1 MISVGA
7 QAKIYHVERQWS
19 KVVINYDRSINILYN
34 ITFVNDPTS
43 SGSLSWIT
51 LGMPR
56 RPFQVAYVVDASGR
70 QLDWQDASSGDW
82 SGIKIKDVTIPVGGT
97 LLFFVN
103 ATVPDMVFDDT
114 TNLGNVGMQFT
125 PAWWDCSVR
134 ELRLAVVLPAEV
146 GREEIRVTPNWDNL
160 LQEND
165 RYLVYWERHDLS
177 PNERVTFGAS
187 FPAEYVSQATVT
199 TVTTRTST
207 PTPGIGVGALGVI
220 FFVFV
225 LVAGAI
231 GVVVSRARKQ
241 TYLRPSIG
249 IEGLGPRR
257 GLTAVEAAY
266 LLNLTPT
273 RILTMILFSVMRKGA
288 AEVVAVKPR
297 LRLKVAQDVENPRYY
312 ERSFLDTVAPENGGE
327 GYLDEDQLLKMF
339 KILRD
344 GVEQKLVG
352 YCRQDTVLHYQ
363 EIVNRAWEQVTQAQT
378 PEVKVDAVSDSL
390 EWLMTDPNFDK
401 RIDRVL
407 TGDEVVQPL
416 PGWWWWWLYTR
427 QYAPAP
433 APSRATPTARAPS
446 LTEYANAMVTGIE
459 NTSNSI
465 VANAEKFADTV
476 ARALAPAPPPTK
488 PAVQHSSCVCACV
501 SCACVCACVS
511 CACACAGG
519 GAG

>member
-1 MISVGA
+1 MASVGA

-19 KVVINYDRSINILYN
+19 KVFINYDRSISILYN

-51 LGMPR
+51 LGMPK
-56 RPFQVAYVVDASGR
+56 RPFQVVYVVDASG
-70 QLDWQDASSGDW
+70 QHLNWQDASSGDW
-82 SGIKIKDVTIPVGGT
+82 SGIRIGDLNIPVGGA
-97 LLFFVN
+97 LVFFVN
-103 ATVPDMVFDDT
+103 ATVPDMVFDDA
-114 TNLGNVGMQFT
+114 TNPGNVGMQFT

-134 ELRLAVVLPAEV
+134 ELRLAVVLPDGV

-160 LQEND
+160 LQENG

-177 PNERVTFGAS
+177 PNEKVTFGAS
-187 FPAEYVSQATVT
+187 FPAEYVSQGTVT
-199 TVTTRTST
+199 TVTTQTST
-207 PTPGIGVGALGVI
+207 PTPGPALGALGVI
-220 FFVFV
+220 FFIFV

-241 TYLRPSIG
+241 TYVRPSIG

-266 LLNLTPT
+266 LLTSSPT
-273 RILTMILFSVMRKGA
+273 RILTMILFSAMRKGA
-288 AEVVAVKPR
+288 AEVVTVKPR
-297 LRLKVAQDVENPRYY
+297 LRLRVSDGVENLRYY
-312 ERSFLDTVAPENGGE
+312 ERSFLDAVTPGKEGG

-344 GVEQKLVG
+344 GVEQKLAG

-378 PEVKVDAVSDSL
+378 PQVKLGAASDSL

-407 TGDEVVQPL
+407 TGDEVVVPL

-427 QYAPAP
+427 QYSPVPTPSQATTPAK
-433 APSRATPTARAPS
+433 APS
-446 LTEYANAMVTGIE
+446 LTEYANAIVTGIE

-465 VANAEKFADTV
+465 VANTEKFADTV
-476 ARALAPAPPPTK
+476 AQALAPAPPPSK
-488 PAVQHSSCVCACV
+488 PVVQHSSCVCACV

>member
-1 MISVGA
+1 MALVGA

-19 KVVINYDRSINILYN
+19 KVLINYDRSISILYN

-51 LGMPR
+51 LGMPK
-56 RPFQVAYVVDASGR
+56 RPFQVVYVVDASGQ
-70 QLDWQDASSGDW
+70 QLNWQDASSGDW
-82 SGIKIKDVTIPVGGT
+82 SGIRIGDLNIPVGGT
-97 LLFFVN
+97 LVFFVN

-114 TNLGNVGMQFT
+114 TNPGNVGMQFT

-134 ELRLAVVLPAEV
+134 ELRLAVVLPDGV

-160 LQEND
+160 LQENG

-187 FPAEYVSQATVT
+187 FPAEYVSQPTVT

-207 PTPGIGVGALGVI
+207 PAPGVPVAGLGVI
-220 FFVFV
+220 FFVFL

-231 GVVVSRARKQ
+231 VVVVSRARKQ
-241 TYLRPSIG
+241 TYVRPSIG

-266 LLNLTPT
+266 LLNLSPT
-273 RILTMILFSVMRKGA
+273 RILTMVLFSVMRKGA
-288 AEVVAVKPR
+288 AEVVGVKPR
-297 LRLKVAQDVENPRYY
+297 LRLRVAQGGESLRYY
-312 ERSFLDTVAPENGGE
+312 ERSFLDAVAAKNGGE
-327 GYLDEDQLLKMF
+327 GYLDEDQLLRMF

-344 GVEQKLVG
+344 GVEKKLVG

-378 PEVKVDAVSDSL
+378 PQVKVGTVSDSL

-407 TGDEVVQPL
+407 TSDDVVQPL
-416 PGWWWWWLYTR
+416 AGWWWWWLYTR

-433 APSRATPTARAPS
+433 APSRTTPTARAPS
-446 LTEYANAMVTGIE
+446 LAEYANAMVTGIE

-476 ARALAPAPPPTK
+476 ARALAPAPPQSK